1 MKYRNMEK
9 DYIISI
15 QDLLKGRNRNADFD
29 TADDKRIKLVRHSAL
44 NMICFWSGK
53 VSSQMRK

>member
-1 MKYRNMEK
+1 MEK

-29 TADDKRIKLVRHSAL
+29 TADDKRIKLVRHSDVVKTDSF
-44 NMICFWSGK
+44 IYK
-53 VSSQMRK
+53 K